1 MGGQP
6 AKIESLA
13 YNIPMSSQ
21 KFAIRTEKAPA
32 AIGPYSQAVRAGDTL
47 YTSGQ
52 IALDPA
58 TGQLVE
64 GGIREQTERVLAN
77 LEAVF
82 AAANVDASHVVKTTI
97 FLKSMA
103 DFAVVNELYAELF
116 APNSEIVAPARSTV
130 AVAELPKGALVEI
143 EAIVKL

>member
-1 MGGQP
+1 M
-6 AKIESLA
+6 A
-13 YNIPMSSQ
+13 YNNAMSSQ
-21 KFAIRTEKAPA
+21 KFAIETKEAPA

-64 GGIREQTERVLAN
+64 GGIREQTVRVLAN
-77 LEAVF
+77 LEAVLS
-82 AAANVDASHVVKTTI
+82 AAGVDATHVVKTTI
-97 FLKSMA
+97 FLKNMA
-103 DFAVVNELYAELF
+103 DFAVVNELYAPLF
-116 APNSEIVAPARSTV
+116 APRGVVAPARSTV

-143 EAIVKL
+143 EAIAKL